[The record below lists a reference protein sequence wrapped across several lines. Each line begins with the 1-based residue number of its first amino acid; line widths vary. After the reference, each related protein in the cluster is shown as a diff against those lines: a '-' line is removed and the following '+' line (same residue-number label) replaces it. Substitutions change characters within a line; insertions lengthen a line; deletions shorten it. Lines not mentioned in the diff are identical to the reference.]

1 MPIRFLKTALF
12 ACAIISGSL
21 TAAELPISTMNC
33 NFTKETLVGKSL
45 NLISDFNV
53 HNMRFQENHVS
64 LVIGDK
70 GGPLAAPIY
79 KWDLS
84 ENKLTIIYTD
94 GQRGYFEFIS
104 CKDSVVKVQ
113 NAIGTINEYQL
124 N

>member
-45 NLISDFNV
+45 NLISDFNL